1 MPDDRETAPGGTSG
15 AGLAAIPR
23 GAWALGIVSLLMDL
37 SSEAIHSLLPIF
49 LVSVLGASATALGL
63 LEGVAEAA
71 VLMTKMASGALSD
84 RLGKRKLL
92 AAVGYGIAAATKPF
106 FALAASVA
114 VVFAARLV
122 DRVGKG
128 IREAPRD
135 ALLADLTPERVRG
148 ASYGLRQS
156 LDTVGA
162 LLGPLAAMLVMLLSG
177 GAIRLVFWIAAL
189 PAAASIVVLLAFVR
203 EPAAAPKP
211 MRERPRLSRAEI
223 RRFPASFWSVV
234 LVGAVLT
241 LARFS
246 EAFLVL
252 RAGEL
257 GIAATYVPLAMA
269 VMNVAYAVSAY
280 PAGRLSDRIDRRIVL
295 CVGAGLLVAA
305 DLVLARSATVAG
317 LAVGA
322 VLWGLHLGS
331 SQGLLAA
338 LVADAAP
345 ADRRGTAFGMFN
357 LVSGAM
363 LLIAG
368 VLAGELWDRI
378 GAPATFYAGA
388 IFASLALLG
397 LLMQLR
403 RGA

>member
-1 MPDDRETAPGGTSG
+1 MATDAKDGV
-15 AGLAAIPR
+15 GLAAIPR
-23 GAWALGIVSLLMDL
+23 GVWALGIVSLLMDL

-71 VLMTKMASGALSD
+71 VLVTKMASGALSD

-92 AAVGYGIAAATKPF
+92 TAVGYGIAAATKPF
-106 FALAASVA
+106 FALATSVG

-135 ALLADLTPERVRG
+135 ALMADLTPERVRG

-162 LLGPLAAMLVMLLSG
+162 LLGPLAATLIMVLSG
-177 GAIRLVFWIAAL
+177 GAIRLVFWIAVL
-189 PAAASIVVLLAFVR
+189 PAGAAIAVLLAFVR
-203 EPAAAPKP
+203 EPAAAPSP
-211 MRERPRLSRAEI
+211 TDDRPRLSLLEL
-223 RRFPASFWSVV
+223 RRFPAAFWFVV
-234 LVGAVLT
+234 PVGAVLT

-252 RAGEL
+252 RAAEL
-257 GIAATYVPLAMA
+257 GIAVAYVPLVMTI
-269 VMNVAYAVSAY
+269 MNVAYAASAY
-280 PAGRLSDRIDRRIVL
+280 PAGRLSDRIDRRLIL
-295 CVGAGLLVAA
+295 CVAAVFLVAA
-305 DLVLARSATVAG
+305 DLVLARWATVTG
-317 LAVGA
+317 LAVGV

-345 ADRRGTAFGMFN
+345 AGRRGTAFGVFN

-368 VLAGELWDRI
+368 GVAGELWDRV
-378 GAPATFYAGA
+378 GAAATFYAGA
-388 IFASLALLG
+388 VFAGLALLG
-397 LLMQLR
+397 LLIQLR
-403 RGA
+403 RRV